1 MDLSELNN
9 LELSNIGGWPLPAKV
24 IIWVLL
30 FAAALGAA
38 WHFDW
43 QNQYKELEKVKLL
56 EKEKLDEFEVKQRK
70 AANLDE
76 LKKQLAMMEEMFEDM
91 VSRLPT
97 KIEVESFVR
106 DISQTGAA
114 SALEFELV
122 KPEDEKSKEEYVELP
137 ISLKLVGDFHE
148 FGMFVSG
155 IAALPRIVTLQD
167 FSIKRGSGKGGGKLS
182 MNVKA
187 KTYRYRDKG
196 E

>member
-9 LELSNIGGWPLPAKV
+9 LELSNIGNWPLPAKV
-24 IIWVLL
+24 IIWLVL
-30 FAAALGAA
+30 FGAALGAA

-43 QNQYKELEKVKLL
+43 QEQSKELDKVVALEAEKIA
-56 EKEKLDEFEVKQRK
+56 EFKKKQVK

-76 LKKQLAMMEEMFEDM
+76 LKKQLAIMEEMFDDM
-91 VSRLPT
+91 ISRLPT

-114 SALEFELV
+114 SALEFDLV
-122 KPEDEKSKEEYVELP
+122 KPEDEKTKEEYVELP
-137 ISLKLVGDFHE
+137 ISLKLHGDFHE

-167 FSIKRGSGKGGGKLS
+167 FSIGSGKGGGKLS
-182 MNVKA
+182 MSVKA

>member
-9 LELSNIGGWPLPAKV
+9 LELNNIGNWPLPAKV
-24 IIWVLL
+24 IIWLVL
-30 FAAALGAA
+30 FGAALGAA

-43 QNQYKELEKVKLL
+43 QEQSKELDKVVALEAEKIA
-56 EKEKLDEFEVKQRK
+56 EFKKKQVK

-76 LKKQLAMMEEMFEDM
+76 LKKQLAIMEEMFDDM
-91 VSRLPT
+91 ISRLPT

-114 SALEFELV
+114 SALEFDLV
-122 KPEDEKSKEEYVELP
+122 KPEDEKAKEEYVELP
-137 ISLKLVGDFHE
+137 ISLKLRGDFHE

-167 FSIKRGSGKGGGKLS
+167 FSIGSGKGGGKLS
-182 MNVKA
+182 MSVKA

>member
-9 LELSNIGGWPLPAKV
+9 LELSNIGSWPLAAKV
-24 IIWVLL
+24 IIWTLL
-30 FAAALGAA
+30 FIAALGAA

-43 QNQYKELEKVKLL
+43 QNQYTELEKVKQL
-56 EKEKLDEFEVKQRK
+56 ENEKLEEFEIKQKK
-70 AANLDE
+70 AANLEE
-76 LKKQLAMMEEMFEDM
+76 LKKQLALMEEMFHDM
-91 VSRLPT
+91 ISRLPT

-114 SALEFELV
+114 SALDFELV
-122 KPEDEKSKEEYVELP
+122 KPEDEKQQEEYVELP

-155 IAALPRIVTLQD
+155 IAALPRIVTLRD
-167 FSIKRGSGKGGGKLS
+167 FSITRNKEGGMLS
-182 MNVKA
+182 MSVKA
-187 KTYRYRDKG
+187 MTYRYRDKG

>member
-9 LELSNIGGWPLPAKV
+9 LELSNIGNWPLPAKV
-24 IIWVLL
+24 IIWLVL
-30 FAAALGAA
+30 FGVALGAA

-43 QNQYKELEKVKLL
+43 QEQSKELDKVKILETEKVQ
-56 EKEKLDEFEVKQRK
+56 EFKKKQVK
-70 AANLDE
+70 AANLEE
-76 LKKQLAMMEEMFEDM
+76 LKKQLAIMEEMFDDM
-91 VSRLPT
+91 ISRLPT

-114 SALEFELV
+114 SALEFDLV
-122 KPEDEKSKEEYVELP
+122 KPEDEKTKDEYVELP
-137 ISLKLVGDFHE
+137 ISLKLRGEFHE

-167 FSIKRGSGKGGGKLS
+167 FLIASGKGGGKLS
-182 MNVKA
+182 MSVKA
-187 KTYRYRDKG
+187 KTYRYREKG

>member
-1 MDLSELNN
+1 MDLSDLNN
-9 LELSNIGGWPLPAKV
+9 LELSNIGSWPLAAKT

-30 FAAALGAA
+30 FIAALGSA

-43 QNQYKELEKVKLL
+43 QNQYAELEKVKK
-56 EKEKLDEFEVKQRK
+56 EESEKLKEFEAKQKK

-76 LKKQLAMMEEMFEDM
+76 LKKQLALMEEMFDDM
-91 VSRLPT
+91 ISRLPT

-114 SALEFELV
+114 SALDFELV
-122 KPEDEKSKEEYVELP
+122 KPESEKQQEEYVELP

-155 IAALPRIVTLQD
+155 IAALPRIVTLRD
-167 FSIKRGSGKGGGKLS
+167 FSIAGGKSRSKLS
-182 MNVKA
+182 MSVKA
-187 KTYRYRDKG
+187 ITYRYRDKG

>member
-1 MDLSELNN
+1 MDLSELNS
-9 LELSNIGGWPLPAKV
+9 LELSNIGSWPLPAKV
-24 IIWVLL
+24 VIWVLL
-30 FAAALGAA
+30 FVAALGAA

-43 QNQYKELEKVKLL
+43 QEQSKELDKVVALEAEKIA
-56 EKEKLDEFEVKQRK
+56 EFEKKQVK
-70 AANLDE
+70 AANLEE
-76 LKKQLAMMEEMFEDM
+76 LKKQLAVMEEMFDDM
-91 VSRLPT
+91 ISRLPT

-114 SALEFELV
+114 SALEFDLV
-122 KPEDEKSKEEYVELP
+122 KPEDEKAKEEYVELP
-137 ISLKLVGDFHE
+137 ISLKLRGDFHE

-167 FSIKRGSGKGGGKLS
+167 FLISSGKNSGKLS
-182 MNVKA
+182 MSVKA

>member
-9 LELSNIGGWPLPAKV
+9 LELSNIGSWPLPAKV

-43 QNQYKELEKVKLL
+43 QNQYTELEKVKLL
-56 EKEKLDEFEVKQRK
+56 EDEKLKEFEVKQKK
-70 AANLDE
+70 AANLEE
-76 LKKQLAMMEEMFEDM
+76 LKKQLALMEEMFDDM
-91 VSRLPT
+91 ISRLPT

-114 SALEFELV
+114 SALEFQLV
-122 KPEDEKSKEEYVELP
+122 KPEDEKVKEEYVELP
-137 ISLKLVGDFHE
+137 ISLKVVGDFHE

-155 IAALPRIVTLQD
+155 IAALPRIVTLRD
-167 FSIKRGSGKGGGKLS
+167 FAISRGKGAGKLS
-182 MNVKA
+182 MSVKA
-187 KTYRYRDKG
+187 TTYRYRDKG

>member
-1 MDLSELNN
+1 MDLSELNS
-9 LELSNIGGWPLPAKV
+9 LELSNIGSWPLPAKV
-24 IIWVLL
+24 VIWVLL
-30 FAAALGAA
+30 FGAALGAA

-43 QNQYKELEKVKLL
+43 QEQSKELDKVVALETEKIA
-56 EKEKLDEFEVKQRK
+56 EFEKKQVK
-70 AANLDE
+70 AANLEE
-76 LKKQLAMMEEMFEDM
+76 LKKQLAVMEEMFDDM
-91 VSRLPT
+91 ISRLPT

-114 SALEFELV
+114 SALEFDLV
-122 KPEDEKSKEEYVELP
+122 KPEDEKAKEEYVELP
-137 ISLKLVGDFHE
+137 ISLKLRGDFHE

-167 FSIKRGSGKGGGKLS
+167 FLISSGKDGGKLS
-182 MNVKA
+182 MSVKA

>member
-9 LELSNIGGWPLPAKV
+9 LELSNIGSWPLPAKV
-24 IIWVLL
+24 VIWVLL
-30 FAAALGAA
+30 FVTALGAA

-43 QNQYKELEKVKLL
+43 QEQSKELDKVVALETEKIA
-56 EKEKLDEFEVKQRK
+56 EFKKKQVK
-70 AANLDE
+70 AANLEE
-76 LKKQLAMMEEMFEDM
+76 LKKQLAVMEEMFDDM
-91 VSRLPT
+91 ISRLPT

-114 SALEFELV
+114 SALEFDLV
-122 KPEDEKSKEEYVELP
+122 KPEDEKAKEEYVELP
-137 ISLKLVGDFHE
+137 ISLKLRGDFHE

-167 FSIKRGSGKGGGKLS
+167 FLISSGKDGSKLS
-182 MNVKA
+182 MSVKA

>member
-9 LELSNIGGWPLPAKV
+9 LELSNVGNWPLPAKV
-24 IIWVLL
+24 AIWVLL
-30 FAAALGAA
+30 FGAALGAA

-43 QNQYKELEKVKLL
+43 QEQSKELDKIVAL
-56 EKEKLDEFEVKQRK
+56 ETGKIAEFKKKQVK
-70 AANLDE
+70 AANLEE
-76 LKKQLAMMEEMFEDM
+76 LKKQLAVMEEMFDDM
-91 VSRLPT
+91 ISRLPT

-114 SALEFELV
+114 SALEFDLV
-122 KPEDEKSKEEYVELP
+122 KPDGEKTKEEYVELP
-137 ISLKLVGDFHE
+137 ISLKLRGDFHD

-155 IAALPRIVTLQD
+155 IGALSRIVTLQD
-167 FSIKRGSGKGGGKLS
+167 FSISSGKSGGKLS
-182 MNVKA
+182 MSVKA